1 MKMRRTDG
9 IRVRQAMMMMMGAS
23 AEWPTHI
30 TALHGPDGRREGRGV
45 REPTADR
52 SLISMR
58 SSSDTHVERVM
69 FARTCVYE

>member
-1 MKMRRTDG
+1 
-9 IRVRQAMMMMMGAS
+9 MMMMGAS
-23 AEWPTHI
+23 TGVAHSYYCI
-30 TALHGPDGRREGRGV
+30 TRSGRVEGGEGV

-69 FARTCVYE
+69 FARTCVCMSRRGRVRVYKSGQ